1 MTASKLFTPQENS
14 LSLLK
19 QGKVVAGV
27 PISVLT
33 GESHTFTA
41 NVPKIALESGAQ
53 ISDHMI
59 LEPAQVS
66 VSFSMTNAGA
76 EKQRAKDAFDAFK
89 KMMDERKLVEVVTEH
104 HIYTN
109 MVLTS
114 LTPMHSAPYKGA
126 LTVTATFQQINFVQ
140 LQSAGQ
146 SPKKGTKATKTATAQ
161 QKGGNVEPKQYK
173 RSGVAGLFGR
183 GA

>member
-1 MTASKLFTPQENS
+1 MIPSKLFTPEEGT

-19 QGKVVAGV
+19 QGTVVAGV

-33 GESHTFTA
+33 AESHTFTA

-53 ISDHMI
+53 VSDHMI

-66 VSFSMTNAGA
+66 VSFSMTNAGP
-76 EKQRAKDAFDAFK
+76 ERQRAKDAFDAFR
-89 KMMDERKLVEVVTEH
+89 KMMEERRLVEVVTEH
-104 HIYTN
+104 AIYTN

-126 LTVTATFQQINFVQ
+126 LTVTATFQEIRFVQ

-146 SPKKGTKATKTATAQ
+146 APKKGKASKTASAQ
-161 QKGGNVEPKQYK
+161 VNGGQVEPKNYK
-173 RSGVAGLFGR
+173 RSGAAGLFGR

>member
-1 MTASKLFTPQENS
+1 MTPSKLFTPLESN
-14 LSLLK
+14 LGLLK
-19 QGKVVAGV
+19 QGTVVAGV
-27 PISVLT
+27 PVSVLT
-33 GESHTFTA
+33 AESHTFTA

-66 VSFSMTNAGA
+66 VTFSMTNAGT
-76 EKQRAKDAFDAFK
+76 ERQRARDAFDAFK
-89 KMMDERKLVEVVTEH
+89 QMMDSRQLVEVVTEH
-104 HIYTN
+104 KIYTN
-109 MVLTS
+109 MVLVS

-146 SPKKGTKATKTATAQ
+146 SPRKGTKASKTASAQ
-161 QKGGNVEPKQYK
+161 QKGGQVEPKTYK
-173 RSGVAGLFGR
+173 RSGLGTATGLAR
-183 GA
+183 